1 MEDGRIGGF
10 GRAVGDGVLG
20 HWGQL
25 AAEARA
31 AAARNGCGP
40 PGGTA
45 RERSRLVRALTQ
57 ARILRQTPDDATVRL
72 DTIMYTTKRLWQYFS
87 LQLLIIH

>member
-45 RERSRLVRALTQ
+45 RERSRLVRALSQ
-57 ARILRQTPDDATVRL
+57 ARILRQASNDTSVRFAM
-72 DTIMYTTKRLWQYFS
+72 DVCDRNGYCHGRFIQHNFF
-87 LQLLIIH
+87 

>member
-1 MEDGRIGGF
+1 MEDGRVGGF

-45 RERSRLVRALTQ
+45 RERSRLVRALSQ
-57 ARILRQTPDDATVRL
+57 ARILRQASNDATVRFKNECQCKETAM
-72 DTIMYTTKRLWQYFS
+72 TII
-87 LQLLIIH
+87 QLINLYK